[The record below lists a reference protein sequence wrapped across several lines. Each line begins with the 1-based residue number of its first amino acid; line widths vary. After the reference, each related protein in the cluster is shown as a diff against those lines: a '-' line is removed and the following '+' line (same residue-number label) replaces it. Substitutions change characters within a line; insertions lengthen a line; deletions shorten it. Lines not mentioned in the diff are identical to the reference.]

1 MSKASFFIGEPVTFK
16 KGVKIYP
23 PKIKDVVS
31 NPHFSLFGRML
42 TYSQEEIE
50 DIFVK
55 EKKDLTSFP
64 TPMEFLLGNCY
75 NSKEFEIL
83 CKEAF
88 EFFLKTK
95 VDFLYDQKKILIGD
109 LEQVLKGL

>member
-1 MSKASFFIGEPVTFK
+1 
-16 KGVKIYP
+16 
-23 PKIKDVVS
+23 
-31 NPHFSLFGRML
+31 
-42 TYSQEEIE
+42 
-50 DIFVK
+50 
-55 EKKDLTSFP
+55 
-64 TPMEFLLGNCY
+64 LGNCY

-109 LEQVLKGL
+109 LEQVLKGLQNLSELVTISEEEFFDFQNLIRMAID